1 MISASSLALVALLA
15 VSRAASAGPVEIQW
29 DGAQRYEKLLS
40 VDAGGFTELC
50 GRLAEGAR
58 VEWQFE
64 ATAPTSFNV
73 HYHHGKEVIFPAK
86 AEGTTRSAG
95 TLEVGT
101 QQAYCWMWSNKA
113 AEPLSVTVR
122 LSRRP

>member
-1 MISASSLALVALLA
+1 MTAARSLVLVALLA
-15 VSRAASAGPVEIQW
+15 VSSAVNAGLVEIEW

-40 VDAGGFTELC
+40 VDARGFTELC
-50 GRLAEGAR
+50 GRLNEGTR

-73 HYHHGKEVIFPAK
+73 HYHQGKEVIFPAK
-86 AEGTTRSAG
+86 EEGSARSAG
-95 TLEVGT
+95 TLDVRS
-101 QQAYCWMWSNKA
+101 QQDYCWMWSNKA
-113 AEPLSVTVR
+113 AVPLSVTVR